1 MPSNLWKIEFGRLV
15 GVVAASLLAAM
26 LTGYWALPFIAGLL
40 LYIAWH
46 LRQMYRV
53 ERWLTRG
60 APATET
66 PDTAGIWEQLVNH
79 VYRLQQRNRGRKK
92 RLQDIVNR
100 FHRSTEAMPDAA
112 VLLRGQGEIEWA
124 NRAARELLGI
134 RNPQDHGQRIDNLL
148 RDPAFRDYLAASE
161 FDEPLDITSPIDE
174 NVELNVRVVPFGDG
188 QHLLMARDMS
198 NLRRIEAMRRD
209 FVANVSHEL
218 RTPLTVVTG
227 YVESF
232 QDENLPQHVHEGIE
246 AIERQSR
253 RMLSI
258 VEDLLTLSR
267 LEMDPVDP
275 AAAETVAVP
284 SLIAGLARDAQRVSG
299 DREHVI
305 ELDIDPELGV
315 RGVAGELS
323 SAFGNLITN
332 AVQHTPP
339 GTRIHVSWHADANG
353 GARMAV
359 ADEGQG
365 IGPKHL
371 PRLTERFYRVDTSRS
386 RARGGTGLGLS
397 VVKHV
402 LMRNGGE
409 LHIDSE
415 PGRGSTFSCAFPPER
430 VAPVEARESPRAT
443 VAPTAQ
449 DADVTPIRRGT

>member
-1 MPSNLWKIEFGRLV
+1 MPSNAWKIELGRLA
-15 GVVAASLLAAM
+15 GVAAAVLLAAM
-26 LTGYWALPFIAGLL
+26 LTGYWALAFIGGLL

-60 APATET
+60 APGTET
-66 PDTAGIWEQLVNH
+66 PDAGGIWEQLVNH
-79 VYRLQQRNRGRKK
+79 VYRLQQRSRGRKK
-92 RLQDIVNR
+92 RLSAIVNR

-112 VLLRGQGEIEWA
+112 VVLSRQNEIEWS
-124 NRAARELLGI
+124 NRAAREFLGI

-148 RDPAFRDYLAASE
+148 RDPAFRDYLSAGE
-161 FDEPLDITSPIDE
+161 FDEPLDMGSPIDDDR
-174 NVELNVRVVPFGDG
+174 ELNIRIVAYGDG
-188 QHLLMARDMS
+188 QHLLMARDTS

-232 QDENLPQHVHEGIE
+232 EGEPLPDHVREGID
-246 AIERQSR
+246 AIERQAR

-258 VEDLLTLSR
+258 VEDLLTLSK
-267 LEMDPVDP
+267 LEMNPVDP

-284 SLIAGLARDAQRVSG
+284 SLISGLARDAERISG
-299 DREHVI
+299 ERGHVI
-305 ELDIDPELGV
+305 ELDADPEVGLA
-315 RGVAGELS
+315 GVASELG

-332 AVQHTPP
+332 AVQHTPA
-339 GTRIHVSWHADANG
+339 GTRIRIRWHRDAHG
-353 GARMAV
+353 RARMAV

-409 LHIDSE
+409 LDIDSA
-415 PGRGSTFSCAFPPER
+415 PGKGSEFSCVFPVER
-430 VAPVEARESPRAT
+430 VVRLDES
-443 VAPTAQ
+443 
-449 DADVTPIRRGT
+449 DA